1 MDAPLGQRTRGAFR
15 RAPLILWTLLTP
27 DEKGAAR
34 PFQTPKLKSE
44 RKKLA
49 LRQSA
54 LSPDTFCVLPI

>member
-1 MDAPLGQRTRGAFR
+1 MLI
-15 RAPLILWTLLTP
+15 RAPLILWTPLTP
-27 DEKGAAR
+27 DEKGATR

-54 LSPDTFCVLPI
+54 LSPDAFCVLPI